1 MDNKQMNDF
10 EKLYRQNRLLDIT
23 LEHCF
28 NVALSDF
35 EQIKK
40 KCFAQSEAE
49 WLNDI
54 KFFPKESNKSRVI
67 FA

>member
-1 MDNKQMNDF
+1 MNNKQMNDF
-10 EKLYRQNRLLDIT
+10 EKLYRQNRLLDIA

-40 KCFAQSEAE
+40 MFGTIGSWMIE
-49 WLNDI
+49 WH
-54 KFFPKESNKSRVI
+54 
-67 FA
+67 

>member
-1 MDNKQMNDF
+1 MNNKQMNDF
-10 EKLYRQNRLLDIT
+10 EKLYRQNRLLDIA

-40 KCFAQSEAE
+40 NVSHNQK
-49 WLNDI
+49 LND
-54 KFFPKESNKSRVI
+54 
-67 FA
+67 